1 MTDFRLPSHIRP
13 LRYAIDLN
21 ATPKKKRFSGVVT
34 IDLKLLEA
42 TSEIVLNARGLK
54 VQKAILLPR
63 GGKKQLGKVKHD
75 KGQESVS
82 LSFAKVAGKGNAE
95 LTLTYT
101 GVLDAAMHGLYLA
114 KDGPLK
120 ALVSQCEA
128 TDARAIF
135 PCFDEPEFKAVLE
148 WTVRT
153 DPGLTVITNGVL
165 AKVSKSKGQA
175 VHVFKKTRAVSS
187 YLAAVTIGPYE
198 SSATFKVS
206 ATSCRVLS
214 GPGKI
219 EQTRFAQ
226 QVTHFVLPWYEE
238 YFAQRYNYQ
247 KLDQVAVP
255 GFDAGAME
263 NIGAI
268 FYRQSRLLMQPEA
281 TSWANEKSIAEVI
294 AHEIA
299 HQWFGNRVTMKWWDD
314 LWLNEAFATWVSF
327 KAIDAWRPDWRMWD
341 DYQEEKEAALVADA
355 LESTHSI
362 YTPVRS
368 PAEATELFDIIT
380 YSKGGAILR
389 MAEHFLSAKVFR
401 NGIRR
406 YMDTYKDGNAAG
418 ADLWR
423 KLEEASGEPV
433 LAIMESWTK
442 QPGFPMLEVALD
454 GGASRGASGGRSGGT
469 LRLRQQRFF
478 SNPDAAASK
487 PQLWAMP
494 IIIRY
499 SQNGAVKEKRLV
511 LHDEN
516 GTVDLGACDWVCA
529 NAGGVGFYRTSYAPP
544 LLAALLANLEAL
556 TPAERM
562 GLLEDQWALVMA
574 AQSPINAFMETLS
587 AFRAEEDYIVVGAMS
602 ARLRSLH
609 ERLVSDADRPA
620 VAALAS
626 RLFAEQLRSVG
637 WVPSRDESQPMSV
650 RRAEVVSVLGNV
662 ARDPAV
668 LEQCERLA
676 ERERA
681 QPASVE
687 ANLAGVVVALAA
699 LRGDAARLE
708 QHVKTFLARQKQN
721 SAPELQQRY
730 LSSLSLFIAKGL
742 CSRVLALCLDGTVPQ
757 EQLRAVIV
765 PLLGR
770 RETQRE
776 TWAFLKKRWSE
787 IGPRVGAMG
796 ISRLVEA
803 TGALPSEL
811 RSEVEKFFTANP
823 VPEAKRALQKALEAM
838 ALRQALIA
846 REGER
851 LHEWLLHNAALGPHA
866 DADAR

>member
-1 MTDFRLPSHIRP
+1 MTDFRLPPHIRP

-21 ATPKKKRFSGVVT
+21 ATPKKKSFSGVVT

-42 TSEIVLNARGLK
+42 SKDIVLNARGLK
-54 VQKAILLPR
+54 VQKAVVAPR
-63 GGKKQLGKVKHD
+63 SGKKQLGKVRADRTRECVEVK
-75 KGQESVS
+75 
-82 LSFAKVAGKGNAE
+82 FAQPIAKGNAT

-101 GVLDAAMHGLYLA
+101 GTLDAAMHGLYLA
-114 KDGPLK
+114 KDGGLR

-135 PCFDEPEFKAVLE
+135 PCFDEPEFKASLE

-153 DPGLTVITNGVL
+153 DPGLTVVTNGVL
-165 AKVSKSKGQA
+165 ARVAKSKGQA

-198 SSATFKVS
+198 TSAAFKVS

-226 QVTHFVLPWYEE
+226 QVTRFVLPWYEE
-238 YFAQRYNYQ
+238 YFAQRYHYQ

-268 FYRQSRLLMQPEA
+268 FYRQSRLLMQPDA
-281 TSWANEKSIAEVI
+281 TSWASEKSIAEVI

-314 LWLNEAFATWVSF
+314 LWLNEAFATWVSY

-341 DYQEEKEAALVADA
+341 DYQDEKESALVADA
-355 LESTHSI
+355 LESTHAI

-368 PAEATELFDIIT
+368 PAEATELFDVIT
-380 YSKGGAILR
+380 YSKGGAVLR
-389 MAEHFLSAKVFR
+389 MAEQFLGAQVFR

-406 YMDTYKDGNAAG
+406 YMDAYKDANAAG

-433 LAIMESWTK
+433 LAIMESWTQ
-442 QPGFPMLEVALD
+442 QPGFPLLRVSHDA
-454 GGASRGASGGRSGGT
+454 GT
-469 LRLRQQRFF
+469 LRLSQQRFF
-478 SNPDAAASK
+478 SNPEVSATK
-487 PQLWAMP
+487 KQQWAMP
-494 IIIRY
+494 IVIRY
-499 SQNGAVKEKRLV
+499 GQDGEVKEHRLV
-511 LHDEN
+511 LRDEA
-516 GTVDLGACDWVCA
+516 TSVSLGECDWICA
-529 NAGGVGFYRTSYAPP
+529 NAGSVGFYRTAYTPH
-544 LLAALLANLEAL
+544 LLAGLLANLNAL
-556 TPAERM
+556 SPAERM

-587 AFRAEEDYIVVGAMS
+587 AFHREEDYAVVGAMA

-609 ERLVSDADRPA
+609 ERLVSNADRPA
-620 VAALAS
+620 LAALAS
-626 RLFAEQLRSVG
+626 RLFAQQLHNLG
-637 WVPSRDESQPMSV
+637 WVPARDETQPTAV

-662 ARDPAV
+662 ARDANV

-681 QPASVE
+681 QPSAVE
-687 ANLAGVVVALAA
+687 ANLAGVVVPLAA
-699 LRGDAARLE
+699 LRGDAARLDA
-708 QHVKTFLARQKQN
+708 HVAVFLERQKQN
-721 SAPELQQRY
+721 AAPEAQQRY
-730 LSSLSLFIAKGL
+730 LGSLALFIAPGL

-757 EQLRAVIV
+757 EQLRAVVV

-776 TWAFLKKRWSE
+776 TWAFLQKHWAE

-803 TGALPSEL
+803 TGALPPEL
-811 RSEVEKFFTANP
+811 HGEVEAFFTAHP

-838 ALRQALIA
+838 TLRRALMA
-846 REGER
+846 REGAR
-851 LHEWLLHNAALGPHA
+851 LHEWLASHMSQRMEVS
-866 DADAR
+866 ADAR

>member
-21 ATPKKKRFSGVVT
+21 ATPKKKTFSGVVE

-42 TSEIVLNARGLK
+42 SAEVVLNTRGLK
-54 VQKAILLPR
+54 VQKAVLLPR
-63 GGKKQLGKVKHD
+63 GGKKLLGKVKHD
-75 KGQESVS
+75 KGQESVA
-82 LSFAKVAGKGNAE
+82 LKFPKAAGKGTAT

-153 DPGLTVITNGVL
+153 DPGLVVVTNGVL

-198 SSATFKVS
+198 TSATFKVS
-206 ATSCRVLS
+206 ATSCRILS

-226 QVTHFVLPWYEE
+226 QVTRFVLPWYEE

-268 FYRQSRLLMQPEA
+268 FYRQSRLLMQAEA

-406 YMDTYKDGNAAG
+406 YMDAYKDDNAAG

-442 QPGFPMLEVALD
+442 QPGFPLLEVALD
-454 GGASRGASGGRSGGT
+454 GT
-469 LRLRQQRFF
+469 VLRLRQQRFF
-478 SNPDAAASK
+478 SNPEATVQK

-499 SQNGAVKEKRLV
+499 SQNGEVKEKRLV
-511 LHDEN
+511 LHDAN
-516 GTVDLGACDWVCA
+516 GTVDLGGACEWVCA
-529 NAGGVGFYRTSYAPP
+529 NAGGVGFYRTAYAPP
-544 LLAALLANLEAL
+544 LLAALLANLETL
-556 TPAERM
+556 TPSERM

-587 AFRAEEDYIVVGAMS
+587 AFHQEEDYIVVGAM
-602 ARLRSLH
+602 AGRLRALY

-620 VAALAS
+620 VSALAS
-626 RLFAEQLRSVG
+626 RLFDAQLRSVG
-637 WVPSRDESQPMSV
+637 WTPSRDESQPQAV
-650 RRAEVVSVLGNV
+650 RRAEMVSVLGNV

-699 LRGDAARLE
+699 LRGDEKRLD
-708 QHVKTFLARQKQN
+708 QHVVTFLERQKHN
-721 SAPELQQRY
+721 AAPELQQRY
-730 LSSLSLFIAKGL
+730 LSSLPLFIAKGL

-776 TWAFLKKRWSE
+776 TWEFLKKRWAD

-803 TGALPSEL
+803 TGALPPQL
-811 RSEVEKFFTANP
+811 RADVEKFFTDNP

-838 ALRQALIA
+838 QLRQGLIA
-846 REGER
+846 REGAR
-851 LHEWLLHNAALGPHA
+851 LHEWLSKNAAARPLV